1 MNTLNKSDASKLH
14 ATGFDAIVAA
24 PGGSGMVARC
34 RRAGAVVLAL
44 LLIQLLPGQI
54 AVASAATP
62 AAPSAKLDA
71 AGISDRLQQARP
83 GLPILDVTASA
94 LPGFWEVKLP
104 GGQLLFVSADGN
116 NFVVGELFQVTENNF
131 VNLTE
136 LTRGAQRMEQLAAID
151 ESQMV
156 IFKPTAGE
164 PKAVI
169 TVFTDIDCGFC
180 RKLHQEVPELNRRGI
195 EVRYLAYPRAGV
207 GSASYNKMVSAWCA
221 DNPQLALT
229 LAKGGTDLPP
239 RTCKNSVAEQYE
251 LGGEMG
257 VTGTPTLVFADGRMR
272 AGYVP
277 VDQLAEELGV
287 N

>member
-1 MNTLNKSDASKLH
+1 MNTFNNSGTSRLHRTVVDASG
-14 ATGFDAIVAA
+14 AAGIVK
-24 PGGSGMVARC
+24 SC
-34 RRAGAVVLAL
+34 CRAGALVLAL
-44 LLIQLLPGQI
+44 LMLQLAPGQL
-54 AVASAATP
+54 AVALAATP
-62 AAPSAKLDA
+62 ATATAAAALDA
-71 AGISDRLQQARP
+71 AGIRNRLLQARP
-83 GLPILDVTASA
+83 GLPILDVTPSE
-94 LPGFWEVKLP
+94 LQGFWEVTLP
-104 GGQLLFVSADGN
+104 GGQVLFVSADGN
-116 NFVVGELFQVTENNF
+116 NFVVGELFQVTANSF

-136 LTRGAQRMEQLAAID
+136 ETRSAARVKQLAAID
-151 ESQMV
+151 PTQMV
-156 IFKPTAGE
+156 IFKPATGE

-180 RKLHQEVPELNRRGI
+180 RKMHQEVPELNRRGV

-207 GSASYNKMVSAWCA
+207 PSPSYDKFVSVWCA
-221 DNPQLALT
+221 DNRQLALT

-239 RTCKNSVAEQYE
+239 RSCENGVAEQYA